1 MKRLD
6 SLIRV
11 RQWQLDESRRHVAEL
26 EASIERTNE
35 RIRALDGNIEA
46 EGRLADQAGPGSGFA
61 SYAAGVRERRR
72 KLIATIE
79 TLGAEL
85 AQARETVAEAFQELK
100 KFELV
105 QESRRVRERAVA
117 ARREQFS
124 LDEIAAARHRPSAR

>member
-26 EASIERTNE
+26 EASIERTQA
-35 RIRALDGNIEA
+35 RIRSLDGNIET
-46 EGRLADQAGPGSGFA
+46 EGKLADQAGPGNGFA
-61 SYAAGVRERRR
+61 AYAAGVRERRR
-72 KLIATIE
+72 KLAETLE

-85 AQARETVAEAFQELK
+85 AQARDLVAEAFQELK

-105 QESRRVRERAVA
+105 QESRRTRERAGA
-117 ARREQFS
+117 ARREQFT
-124 LDEIAAARHRPSAR
+124 LDEIAAARHRPTSQ